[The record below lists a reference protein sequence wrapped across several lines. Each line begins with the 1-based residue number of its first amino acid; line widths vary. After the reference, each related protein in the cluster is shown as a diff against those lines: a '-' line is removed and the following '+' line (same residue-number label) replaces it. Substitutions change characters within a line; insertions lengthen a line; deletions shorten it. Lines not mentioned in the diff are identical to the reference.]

1 MKNGYGKISD
11 MDRLDKISYLAIGIL
26 TIWIA
31 VLIGIQKPNSNDA
44 NTLPGRVLNTV
55 QYNNPELEKKIELAK
70 NLLPD
75 NRQRAEELISSLI
88 TEYPYN
94 GMPYLLEGDLFLYRQ
109 QPVQAMH
116 SYRQSVDLN
125 LDFVDKKTPLYQGKK
140 IHNTVNE
147 AEEVINGSLAEQKD
161 DPVMKQYKKEVYYMK
176 RRLAGSCGS

>member
-26 TIWIA
+26 TIWIV
-31 VLIGIQKPNSNDA
+31 VLIGIQKPNPNDA
-44 NTLPGRVLNTV
+44 NTLPRRVLHTI

-70 NLLPD
+70 NLLLD
-75 NRQRAEELISSLI
+75 NRQKAEELISSLI

-94 GMPYLLEGDLFLYRQ
+94 GMSYLLEGDLFLYRQ

-116 SYRQSVDLN
+116 SYRQAVDLN
-125 LDFVDKKTPLYQGKK
+125 LDFVDKNTPLYQGKK

-147 AEEVINGSLAEQKD
+147 AEEVINVSLAGEKG
-161 DPVMKQYKKEVYYMK
+161 DPVMKKYKKEVYYMK